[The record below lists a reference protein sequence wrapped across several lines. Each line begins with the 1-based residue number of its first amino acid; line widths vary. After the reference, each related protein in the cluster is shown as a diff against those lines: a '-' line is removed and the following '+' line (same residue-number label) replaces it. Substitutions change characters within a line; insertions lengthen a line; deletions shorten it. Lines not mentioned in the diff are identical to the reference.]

1 MMANLSLPLTDKNIL
16 GLPCTPGSQ
25 FKARDTELR
34 GFFVLVGARTKTFY
48 VQGDLREDGRRR
60 SIQVKVGEVGEVSTR
75 DARAKAKVLL
85 GQIASGV
92 DPSGKVR
99 KDAPAKIGDVPT
111 LQEAWERYKASHLV
125 RKNRSAKTLRN
136 YEDHVERIFR
146 DWLDEPLS
154 EIGDNPRRLADKH
167 DAITKANGPTMAN
180 GAMRTFRA
188 IYNHARKTCRKL
200 PAENPAFAIDWNPEK
215 RRDTALGLGDLP
227 AWFEQA
233 AAMVNPVRREFHLFT
248 LLSGCRPEALK
259 LTQRSDLHLKERYLH
274 IGAPKGGEAKAFDI
288 PLSRAMVDCLGRLLA
303 LAAVIYPETSK
314 TWLFPSDA
322 PSGHMQEQKE
332 DRVKV
337 LSHWGND
344 LRQTYRTL
352 AQPAGVSEVDI
363 HLLMNH
369 SFPGVNAGYI
379 TRSKLMGDHLLA
391 QQEKLSELIVG
402 AVVGRGRRPSAALS
416 RWLNTTSREQLAELL
431 SQDPDA
437 IRAKA
442 GPRSAMRK
450 LEIQA
455 ARCEAQKLDAGMLD
469 APSRRLRGS
478 RTA

>member
-1 MMANLSLPLTDKNIL
+1 MANLSLPLTDKNVMN
-16 GLPCTPGSQ
+16 LPCTPGVQ
-25 FKARDTELR
+25 YKARDTELK
-34 GFFVLVGARTKTFY
+34 GFFVLIGARSKVFF
-48 VQGDLREDGRRR
+48 VQGDLREGGKRR
-60 SIQVKVGEVGEVSTR
+60 SIQVKVCEVGELNTR
-75 DARAKAKVLL
+75 EARARAKIML
-85 GQIASGV
+85 GQIANGI

-99 KDAPAKIGDVPT
+99 DNPPAKVGDVPT
-111 LQEAWERYKASHLV
+111 LREAWERYKQSHLV
-125 RKNRSAKTLRN
+125 RKNRSAKTVRN
-136 YEDHVERIFR
+136 YVDHVLRLFK
-146 DWLDEPLS
+146 DWLDTPLS
-154 EIGDNPRRLADKH
+154 EIGAEPGLLADRH
-167 DAITKANGPTMAN
+167 DLITQQNGPTMAN
-180 GAMRTFRA
+180 GAMRSFRA
-188 IYNHARKTCRKL
+188 IYNHARKTCRRL
-200 PAENPAFAIDWNPEK
+200 PPENPAFAVDWNPEQ
-215 RRDTALGLGDLP
+215 RRDTGLGLGDLP
-227 AWFEQA
+227 GWFEQA

-259 LTQRSDLHLKERYLH
+259 LAPLSDLHLKERYLH
-274 IGAPKGGEAKAFDI
+274 IAKPKGGEGKAFDI
-288 PLSRAMVDCLGRLLA
+288 PLSRPMVECLGRLLA
-303 LAAVIYPETSK
+303 LAAVIYPETAK

-322 PSGHMQEQKE
+322 PSGHIEEQKE
-332 DRVKV
+332 DRAKV

-379 TRSKLMGDHLLA
+379 TRSKLMADHLLA

-416 RWLNTTSREQLAELL
+416 RWLNTTSRAQLADLL

-437 IRAKA
+437 IRKRA

-455 ARCEAQKLDAGMLD
+455 ARCEAQKLDPGMLD
-469 APSRRLRGS
+469 APSRRLK
-478 RTA
+478 TKAA